1 MSSYPSVLFLPGSLC
16 DERLFE
22 PQLSH
27 FPEINAK
34 VLKYLPEHDS
44 IASMAES
51 ALSLFDGPFH
61 LVGLSMGGIVALDIL
76 RKAPDRVQSV
86 ALFDTN
92 PRAEKPMNKPFRHQ
106 HIDDVTREG
115 RAGLAQLLSDSLKPK
130 YLGDEHAD
138 NESIRQRVIDMGLSA
153 GPANL
158 VAQWQALMGR
168 LCSIESLS
176 DICVPTLIGCGEQDA
191 LCPVEVHEMM
201 ANKIQGSTLLT
212 VPRCGHL
219 ITLEAPDQ
227 VNKAL
232 TALWKL

>member
-1 MSSYPSVLFLPGSLC
+1 MSSYPSVVFLPGSLC

-27 FPEINAK
+27 FPEIHAK
-34 VLKYLPEHDS
+34 VLKYLPEHNS
-44 IASMAES
+44 IESMSDS
-51 ALSLFDGPFH
+51 ALALFDGPFH

-76 RKAPDRVQSV
+76 RKAPERILSL

-92 PRAEKPMNKPFRHQ
+92 PRAENPMNKPFRHQ
-106 HIDDVTREG
+106 QIDDVLREG

-130 YLGDEHAD
+130 YLGDEHVD
-138 NESIRQRVIDMGLSA
+138 DECIRQCVIDMGLSA
-153 GPANL
+153 GPEAL

-168 LCSIESLS
+168 SCSLALLS
-176 DICVPTLIGCGEQDA
+176 DIRIPTLVGCGEQDA
-191 LCPVEVHEMM
+191 LCPVELHEMM
-201 ANKIQGSTLLT
+201 ADKIQDSTLLR

-219 ITLEAPDQ
+219 LTLEAPDQ

-232 TALWKL
+232 AALWKL